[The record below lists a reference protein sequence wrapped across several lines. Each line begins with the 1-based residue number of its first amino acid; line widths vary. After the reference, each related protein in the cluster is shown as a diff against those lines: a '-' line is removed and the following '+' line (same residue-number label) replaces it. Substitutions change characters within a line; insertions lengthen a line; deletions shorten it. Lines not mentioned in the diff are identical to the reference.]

1 MLVLVQMRE
10 HPNEKTRMAKQNNSR
25 NISVYAHWSGMEDPL
40 LMGVLH
46 SDRLKGKEVFSFE
59 YIDEWLKN
67 GPAQLLD
74 PSLQLYTGLHYL
86 NDVQDNFG
94 IFLDSSP
101 DRWGRI
107 LMRRREA
114 AFARNENREEKK
126 LFETDYLLGVYDGHR
141 MGALRFK
148 LEDDGP
154 FLNDNKNMASPPWTS
169 LRELEQ
175 ISLRLED
182 DDVID
187 DPEYLKWLSMLIA
200 PGASLGGARPK
211 ASIVDND
218 GNLWIAKFPSRN
230 DQGDIGGWEI
240 VTYELAIL
248 AGINMAESKA
258 QKFSS
263 DYYTF
268 LTKRFDRGNNGQ
280 RIHFASAMT
289 ILGYIDGQDHADGA
303 SYLELVDFIQKN
315 GANVDQDLEQLWR
328 RIVFSICITNTDDHL
343 RNHGFLLTND
353 GWVLSPAYD
362 INPVE
367 NGSGLKL
374 NISDEDNSL
383 DLNLAME
390 VSEFFRLSEKR
401 ATEIIDEV
409 LNAVAKWR
417 EVAIKYK
424 ISRVEQELKALAF
437 KIKKN
442 K

>member
-289 ILGYIDGQDHADGA
+289 ILGYIDGQDHSDGA

-328 RIVFSICITNTDDHL
+328 RIVFSICVTNTDDHL

-409 LNAVAKWR
+409 LNAVANWR

-437 KIKKN
+437 KIKK

>member
-1 MLVLVQMRE
+1 
-10 HPNEKTRMAKQNNSR
+10 MARQNNKR
-25 NISVYAHWSGMEDPL
+25 TIRVYAHWLGMEFPL
-40 LMGVLH
+40 FMGMLH
-46 SDRLKGKEVFSFE
+46 SDRLKGKEIFSFE
-59 YIDEWLKN
+59 YNDDWLQN

-74 PSLQLYTGLHYL
+74 PNLQLYSGLHYL
-86 NDVQDNFG
+86 NEDQANFG

-114 AFARNENREEKK
+114 ALARINEREELN
-126 LFETDYLLGVYDGHR
+126 LFETDYLLGVYDSHR

-148 LEDDGP
+148 LDEDGP
-154 FLNDNKNMASPPWTS
+154 FLNDNRNLPSPPWTS

-182 DDVID
+182 DDVIK

-218 GNLWIAKFPSRN
+218 GGLWIAKFPSRN

-240 VTYELAIL
+240 VTYELAQM
-248 AGINMAESKA
+248 AGITMAESRA

-268 LTKRFDRGNNGQ
+268 LTKRFDRNNDGQ
-280 RIHFASAMT
+280 RMHFASAMT
-289 ILGYIDGQDHADGA
+289 MLGYVDGQDHADGV
-303 SYLELVDFIQKN
+303 SYLELVEFLQNN
-315 GANVDQDLEQLWR
+315 GANVDQDLEELWR
-328 RIVFSICITNTDDHL
+328 RIVFSICVTNTDDHL
-343 RNHGFLLTND
+343 RNHGFLLTDD
-353 GWVLSPAYD
+353 GWLLSPAYD

-367 NGSGLKL
+367 TGVGLKL

-390 VSEFFRLSEKR
+390 VSEYFRLTEIR
-401 ATEIIDEV
+401 ATEIIEEV
-409 LNAVAKWR
+409 LNAVSCWR
-417 EVAIKYK
+417 ETAIKYG
-424 ISRVEQELKALAF
+424 ISRVEQDLKSLAF
-437 KIKKN
+437 RTAN
-442 K
+442 D